1 MLVLT
6 RKNQESVIVGGSAA
20 FPQQITVTV
29 LKIAGGRVKLGFD
42 VDATVPVHRQE
53 IWERM
58 QSTGERANSFGRAAD
73 SSDPVPP
80 PASSE

>member
-6 RKNQESVIVGGSAA
+6 RKNQESVIVGGSGV
-20 FPQQITVTV
+20 FPQQLTVTV
-29 LKIAGGRVKLGFD
+29 LRISGDRVKLGFD
-42 VDATVPVHRQE
+42 VDAAVPVHRQE

-58 QSTGERANSFGRAAD
+58 QSTGEQAKSVGAAAD

-80 PASSE
+80 ASSD